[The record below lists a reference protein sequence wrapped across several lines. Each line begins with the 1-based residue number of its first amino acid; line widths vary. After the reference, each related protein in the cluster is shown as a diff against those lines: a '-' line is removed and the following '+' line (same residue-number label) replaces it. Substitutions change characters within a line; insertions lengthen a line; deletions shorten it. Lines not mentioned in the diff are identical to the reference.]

1 MMYKVNYT
9 TKRFQ
14 DPERLCFYP
23 IIKQIETIKRVK
35 CSMLQGSLSSS
46 LSSLFT
52 TDGWAGGLAQPTTE
66 WAIQRFIY
74 ECREC

>member
-1 MMYKVNYT
+1 MMSKVNYT

-14 DPERLCFYP
+14 NLERICFHP
-23 IIKQIETIKRVK
+23 TIEQIETIKRVK

-66 WAIQRFIY
+66 WAI
-74 ECREC
+74 